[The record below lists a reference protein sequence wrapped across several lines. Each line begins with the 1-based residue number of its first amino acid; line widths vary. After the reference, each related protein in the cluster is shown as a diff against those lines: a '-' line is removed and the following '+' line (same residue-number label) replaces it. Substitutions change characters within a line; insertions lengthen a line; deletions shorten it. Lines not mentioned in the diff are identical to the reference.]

1 MKHNAKNLKEARLRM
16 VGQNLI
22 FYPSSGISSSDSQVF
37 YNILVSC
44 LLSLLQFP
52 LQFNE
57 SYFPY

>member
-16 VGQNLI
+16 VGQNL
-22 FYPSSGISSSDSQVF
+22 ISSSDSQVF